1 MGLDA
6 AAAGARGAGAGA
18 RGLAATATLRGGGRG
33 AVAAAAE
40 LTGEVC
46 TDRTVDDWSDRGSDL
61 HRGAARD
68 ILLST
73 SVWFEQSEI

>member
-1 MGLDA
+1 
-6 AAAGARGAGAGA
+6 
-18 RGLAATATLRGGGRG
+18 LAATATLRGGGRG

-73 SVWFEQSEI
+73 SV